1 MNVNSNEGKSGER
14 VLISFVVH
22 FCWDNRVALFWE
34 LFTFNSDS
42 DPASLILL
50 DCRPVE
56 SHVGVFGALDP
67 GRGLD
72 LLSFDPVLES
82 NFKPESKAI
91 GPTRTQKLE
100 LKYPVYF
107 DYLFVLDSLQVESQ

>member
-1 MNVNSNEGKSGER
+1 MRVSRER
-14 VLISFVVH
+14 VLISFVVD

-34 LFTFNSDS
+34 LFTFNSNS

-56 SHVGVFGALDP
+56 SYVGVLCAFNP

-72 LLSFDPVLES
+72 LLSFDSVLES
-82 NFKPESKAI
+82 NFKPEGEAI
-91 GPTRTQKLE
+91 GPARTQKLK

-107 DYLFVLDSLQVESQ
+107 DYLFVFDSLQIESQ